1 MYPLK
6 LTFAASFAIPVLC
19 RPAPQGPLPVN
30 APLGSSALLQ
40 GSIATTTTSIST
52 SIASTVQITS
62 VIASSA
68 STSIATSA
76 TSAPS
81 SAASGKAGQSAAATS
96 LATAS
101 PQAKANTGG
110 ATAGSTAYTKFT
122 GDGSTEAGWPSDDKW
137 ISFDDAWTA
146 NLGILQSSC
155 TQFSQN
161 NDISSEID
169 DIKTAVTS
177 TAASTGVDIRWI
189 FATIMNE
196 SSGCVR
202 VPTTPNTVPNS
213 GLMQSFGGTSCFGI
227 NPCPTDKINQM
238 VQDGSGGVNGN
249 AGLEQTFSQAPASAT
264 AQKTYQ
270 ASVIYNGGSTSFTPT
285 DLSKT
290 GGRPCYASD
299 MANRLIGF
307 VGTSACTL

>member
-1 MYPLK
+1 MYTLK
-6 LTFAASFAIPVLC
+6 FCLVASFTISVLC
-19 RPAPQGPLPVN
+19 RPALQGLLPVN
-30 APLGSSALLQ
+30 APLGFLGVLQ
-40 GSIATTTTSIST
+40 GSIATTITSVPT
-52 SIASTVQITS
+52 SVALAVLVTS
-62 VIASSA
+62 VIASST

-76 TSAPS
+76 TSFPS
-81 SAASGKAGQSAAATS
+81 SAASGKAGRSAAATS
-96 LATAS
+96 SATAS

-110 ATAGSTAYTKFT
+110 ATTGSTAYTQFT

-137 ISFDDAWTA
+137 IPFDDAWTA
-146 NLGILQSSC
+146 NLGVLQSSC
-155 TQFSQN
+155 TQFSQD
-161 NDISSEID
+161 NDISSEIE
-169 DIKTAVTS
+169 DIKAAVTS

-202 VPTTPNTVPNS
+202 VPTTPNTVPNP

-227 NPCPTDKINQM
+227 SPCPTEKINQM
-238 VQDGSGGVNGN
+238 VQDGAGGVNGS
-249 AGLEQTFSQAPASAT
+249 AGLEQTFSQAPAIAT

-299 MANRLIGF
+299 MANRLVGF
-307 VGTSACTL
+307 VGTSLCTL

>member
-1 MYPLK
+1 MYSLE
-6 LTFAASFAIPVLC
+6 LIFAASFTIPVLC
-19 RPAPQGPLPVN
+19 RPAPQGPLPIN
-30 APLGSSALLQ
+30 APLGSSAVLQ
-40 GSIATTTTSIST
+40 GSIATTATSVST
-52 SIASTVQITS
+52 SITSTVLITS

-68 STSIATSA
+68 ATSVAISA
-76 TSAPS
+76 TSSPS
-81 SAASGKAGQSAAATS
+81 SAVSGKAAQSAAATS

-101 PQAKANTGG
+101 PQAKANAGG
-110 ATAGSTAYTKFT
+110 ATTASTAYTQFT

-137 ISFDDAWTA
+137 ISFEDAWTA
-146 NLGILQSSC
+146 SLGVMQSSC
-155 TQFSQN
+155 TQYSQN
-161 NDISSEID
+161 NDISTEVD

-177 TAASTGVDIRWI
+177 TAASTGVDVRWI

-202 VPTTPNTVPNS
+202 VPTTPNAVPNT

-227 NPCPTDKINQM
+227 NPCPTEKINQM
-238 VQDGSGGVNGN
+238 VQDGAGGVNGN
-249 AGLEQTFSQAPASAT
+249 AGLEQTLSQAPASAT
-264 AQKTYQ
+264 AQKIYQ